1 MKLAA
6 TVLVVIL
13 SIKAVSSK
21 RYFKRNNDLAL
32 QTITWNSE
40 KYEDPDFPD
49 EIRIEKNNKVG
60 SISSFPSNF
69 EISFILHPLKEYNSK
84 HSQILHFKSKSGY
97 GYGTAQPEMWFT
109 GRAFEIQTQY
119 ASQSG
124 MSAFH
129 VGSKMEEP
137 DVIEDETF
145 EPLIPFA
152 DNKITVIAVGDNIE
166 VSVNG
171 KVVGTRYIPRES
183 RPPLSNVDV
192 YACGDENPGAAV
204 IKQLKFIPN
213 PKCSGDGMV
222 ANECNNAKQGEAK
235 CCPGLVCHKTQLWR
249 CVKPENE
256 MCAGADTLAEE
267 CGGRRRW
274 GAAPKC
280 CDGLVCARTLP
291 NDGGSWCRN
300 PLAIEPTSKP
310 SSKPTTVLGVVILD
324 TKHPKYPDR
333 HDLLGIY
340 FTIDGG
346 AWEKYFGY
354 NPMGIE
360 WNDPKRYITVALWRD
375 GIKMWTGKVSV
386 LEDLGYKA
394 EGRRPGDFK
403 AGDILAKP

>member
-1 MKLAA
+1 MKLVA
-6 TVLVVIL
+6 TVLVAIL

-21 RYFKRNNDLAL
+21 RHFMRNNDLAL
-32 QTITWNSE
+32 QTETKS
-40 KYEDPDFPD
+40 KKQYEDPVFPD

-60 SISSFPSNF
+60 TISSFPSDF
-69 EISFILHPLKEYNSK
+69 EISFILHPLEEYNSK
-84 HSQILHFKSKSGY
+84 HSQILHFKSKSGH
-97 GYGTAQPEMWFT
+97 GYGTAQPAMWFT
-109 GRAFEIQTQY
+109 GRHFEIQTQY
-119 ASQSG
+119 ASESG
-124 MSAFH
+124 MYTAFS

-137 DVIEDETF
+137 DVIEYKF

-152 DNKITVIAVGDNIE
+152 DNNITVIAAGDNIE

-249 CVKPENE
+249 CVKPEND
-256 MCAGADTLAEE
+256 MCAGADTLAQE
-267 CGGRRRW
+267 CGGRRSW

-291 NDGGSWCRN
+291 NDRGSRCRN
-300 PLAIEPTSKP
+300 PPAIKPTSKP
-310 SSKPTTVLGVVILD
+310 TSKPTTIPGVVVLD
-324 TKHPKYPDR
+324 TAHPKYPDR
-333 HDLLGIY
+333 EDLLGLY
-340 FTIDGG
+340 FFFDVG

-354 NPMGIE
+354 NPEEIE
-360 WNDPKRYITVALWRD
+360 WNDPKREIIVALWRD
-375 GIKMWTGKVSV
+375 GIKMWTGKVDV
-386 LEDLGYKA
+386 LGDGGFKV
-394 EGRRPGDFK
+394 GRRPGDFEV
-403 AGDILAKP
+403 GDILAKP